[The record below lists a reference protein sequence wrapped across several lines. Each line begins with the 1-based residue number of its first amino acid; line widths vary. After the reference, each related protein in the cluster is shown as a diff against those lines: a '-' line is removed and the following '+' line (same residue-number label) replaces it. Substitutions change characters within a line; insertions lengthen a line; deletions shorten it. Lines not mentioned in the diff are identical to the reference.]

1 MALPIE
7 KKEIKDGL
15 WALKAFRAPRSDG
28 LHVGFYKRFW
38 MITEKSVEEV
48 VKEVFE
54 RGCVPFYLNKTL
66 ITLIPK
72 HSGADSLRSFRP
84 ISLCNIVYKV
94 ISKIIVAR
102 LRPFLDSLI
111 SLLQAAFVSGQKRVD
126 NVNIVQELLHTLS
139 IKKGNIVYMTVKIDL
154 EKAYDRFEWS
164 FVRDTLTLFNIPP
177 LLYKV
182 IMSCISTSSMEVP
195 WSLLRLQEE
204 LGKAIL
210 YRFTYSSCV
219 WRCWGLST
227 KTRVMR
233 SFGTLLKR

>member
-84 ISLCNIVYKV
+84 S
-94 ISKIIVAR
+94 
-102 LRPFLDSLI
+102 
-111 SLLQAAFVSGQKRVD
+111 AF
-126 NVNIVQELLHTLS
+126 
-139 IKKGNIVYMTVKIDL
+139 
-154 EKAYDRFEWS
+154 A
-164 FVRDTLTLFNIPP
+164 TLF
-177 LLYKV
+177 
-182 IMSCISTSSMEVP
+182 
-195 WSLLRLQEE
+195 
-204 LGKAIL
+204 
-210 YRFTYSSCV
+210 
-219 WRCWGLST
+219 T
-227 KTRVMR
+227 KLFQR
-233 SFGTLLKR
+233 